1 MPVLAVMSNDAPGD
15 RAKPGARTAFPA
27 VAVGATFGAALA
39 FAGVGAVAWNLGG
52 NGIGLVAGAV
62 VSLLAG
68 VLAMLPITRTGALL
82 LVWNALGISGAMF
95 VIGIFSVGALVAF
108 PLVLLGIALA
118 SWPRRDGES
127 IASVPAL
134 VVQVTGFLLVLA
146 LYGGYGTILAD
157 LRRLIGV

>member
-1 MPVLAVMSNDAPGD
+1 MLAIMTNDAPGD
-15 RAKPGARTAFPA
+15 RAKPGACTAFPA

-39 FAGVGAVAWNLGG
+39 FAGIAVVTANLGG
-52 NGIGLVAGAV
+52 DGIGMVAGAI

-68 VLAMLPITRTGALL
+68 LLALFPGSRTGALL
-82 LVWNALGISGAMF
+82 LVWNALGIGGAMF

-134 VVQVTGFLLVLA
+134 VVQVTGFLLGLA
-146 LYGGYGTILAD
+146 VYGVYETIIAD
-157 LRRLIGV
+157 IRRLIGV